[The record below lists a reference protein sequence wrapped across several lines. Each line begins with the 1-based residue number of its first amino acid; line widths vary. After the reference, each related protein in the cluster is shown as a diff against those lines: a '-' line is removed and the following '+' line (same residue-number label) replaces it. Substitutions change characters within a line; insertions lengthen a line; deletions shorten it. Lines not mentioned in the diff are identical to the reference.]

1 MILRTAYEL
10 GQFIR
15 DQRTSRRLTQA
26 QLAEM
31 TGVSRKWLI
40 DLEGG
45 KRATDL
51 SLVLRTFNAL
61 GIELEARSRDV
72 KVGANSIGHDIDD
85 IVARSRKRRS

>member
-10 GQFIR
+10 GQFVR
-15 DQRTSRRLTQA
+15 DQRMAQGLTQA

-45 KRATDL
+45 KRTTDL
-51 SLVLRTFNAL
+51 SLVLRTMNAL
-61 GIELEARSRDV
+61 DIELEARSRQSADSAQPLANDV
-72 KVGANSIGHDIDD
+72 DD
-85 IVARSRKRRS
+85 IVDRSRQRRP